1 MRLASHPP
9 TVPFCGQAWLIAL
22 FLAAAALSPALT
34 PTPAR
39 ADPPGVAL
47 MGYDAVAY
55 FQQHQALP
63 GAGNIALRWRGMIW
77 HFATPENR
85 AAFEANP
92 RAFVPQFGGLC
103 PEALVRGERVPGDP
117 RHWTIHDG
125 KLYFAG
131 SADALERLNSRPDGV
146 VPEAAQAFRRMQR
159 P

>member
-1 MRLASHPP
+1 MRPASHPHAAP
-9 TVPFCGQAWLIAL
+9 VCAPAWLIAL
-22 FLAAAALSPALT
+22 ILAAVAMSSALT
-34 PTPAR
+34 PAPAR

-47 MGYDAVAY
+47 MGFDAVAY
-55 FQQHQALP
+55 FQQHEARP
-63 GAGNIALRWRGMIW
+63 GAGNIALRWRGLIW

-103 PEALVRGERVPGDP
+103 PEALARGERVAGDP
-117 RHWTIHDG
+117 RHWTILDG
-125 KLYFAG
+125 KLYLAG
-131 SADALERLNSRPDGV
+131 TADALQRLTARPEGV